1 MNYHRAVKQW
11 NTLGG
16 QQKKRVGL
24 DEVWAMP
31 RRGTPAQAEVKEFM
45 EEKAEPV
52 PRLKMRKPKTAP
64 KVENPSAEKR
74 IISDKVAESKKTGKP
89 VLFNMGPPKE
99 SAFGRAVREVRE
111 AQARKK

>member
-31 RRGTPAQAEVKEFM
+31 RRGTKAQEEVREIQQG
-45 EEKAEPV
+45 EER
-52 PRLKMRKPKTAP
+52 PRLQMRRPKVAP
-64 KVENPSAEKR
+64 KVEELSAEKR
-74 IISDKVAESKKTGKP
+74 IISDIVAESKKTGKP
-89 VLFNMGPPKE
+89 VLFNMGPPQE